1 MGLISRVS
9 SRTYRN
15 HNMAV
20 HLNRVLPNAHFRKR
34 KTWAKLAR
42 TWFQQPAKKAA
53 RRQARAAKAVAVA
66 PRPLA
71 GAMRPVVQCPTFR
84 YNAKQRIGRGFTW
97 EEVKNAGLSVVEAR
111 TCGIAIDKRRRNKSA
126 ENKQKLVMI
135 PKSGTTDVEQN
146 LARKIMPVASIDTS
160 VETAKI
166 TDDMK
171 KGSVYQAFHMAK
183 ANVKFAGQ
191 REKRRVA
198 REAAE
203 AEKKARKK

>member
-1 MGLISRVS
+1 MPWRAPRCTPCCCLY
-9 SRTYRN
+9 T
-15 HNMAV
+15 V
-20 HLNRVLPNAHFRKR
+20 HP
-34 KTWAKLAR
+34 
-42 TWFQQPAKKAA
+42 
-53 RRQARAAKAVAVA
+53 A

-71 GAMRPVVQCPTFR
+71 GAVRPVVQCPTFR
-84 YNAKQRIGRGFTW
+84 YNANQRIGRGFTW

-111 TCGIAIDKRRRNKSA
+111 TCGIAIDKRRRNKSV
-126 ENKQKLVMI
+126 ENMQKNVQRLKEYKQKLVMI
-135 PKSGTTDVEQN
+135 PKSASTDVEQN
-146 LARKIMPVASIDTS
+146 LARKIMPVASMDTS
-160 VETAKI
+160 LETAKI
-166 TDDMK
+166 TEDMK